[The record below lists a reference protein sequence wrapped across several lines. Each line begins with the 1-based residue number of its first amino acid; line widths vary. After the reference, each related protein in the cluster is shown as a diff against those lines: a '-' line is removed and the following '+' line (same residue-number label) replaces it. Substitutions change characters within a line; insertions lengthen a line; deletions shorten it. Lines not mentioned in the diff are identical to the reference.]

1 MKKIVILVI
10 SIFLVTG
17 CSRTIKCSNN
27 EFSVDVRMKGKEV
40 KTITAYFDY
49 ETKEEATSMCDVI
62 KGIVT
67 NKEDVVCKEKS
78 IEVKNYEDNIDI
90 ENLTKDNIKSYFENN
105 GFICE

>member
-1 MKKIVILVI
+1 MRKALLILSV
-10 SIFLVTG
+10 FLLAG
-17 CSRTIKCSNN
+17 CSSRIKCSND

-49 ETKEEATSMCDVI
+49 ETKEETTSMCDVI

-78 IEVKNYEDNIDI
+78 IEVKNYENNIDV
-90 ENLTKDNIKSYFENN
+90 ENLTKDNIKNYFTNN
-105 GFICE
+105 GFTCK